1 MPLRV
6 VPVVRVTNTNLVRG
20 GQMPLGGCCRI
31 VRSRAR
37 STRLCASCRHRR
49 RCGWYRRSHVALHTR
64 SVRSWLCLFAIL
76 SPCHGSRPT
85 TKQCFGLD
93 GPEKS
98 IFGPIVICC
107 VACNV
112 LRLLRPPRSSPTR
125 SAPERSTAPA
135 HKPSPAAVETRAV
148 AVEPQPERKHR
159 HVGGKWFAMSEFVEK
174 FGMDS
179 LTSCKCSTRMLP
191 KMKPTVAM
199 QLTRIPRT
207 VCGKC

>member
-1 MPLRV
+1 
-6 VPVVRVTNTNLVRG
+6 
-20 GQMPLGGCCRI
+20 MPLGGCCRV

-64 SVRSWLCLFAIL
+64 SVQCVRGSVCLQSSPLVMVAGQLLSSVSVWMDRKNLFSVQLLFAASHAMFCGYCGHL
-76 SPCHGSRPT
+76 GPRPLARPT
-85 TKQCFGLD
+85 PRGLT
-93 GPEKS
+93 S
-98 IFGPIVICC
+98 H
-107 VACNV
+107 
-112 LRLLRPPRSSPTR
+112 RS
-125 SAPERSTAPA
+125 ERSTAPA

-179 LTSCKCSTRMLP
+179 LTSCKCSTQNAPQNEADGCDAAHTHPADR
-191 KMKPTVAM
+191 V
-199 QLTRIPRT
+199 R
-207 VCGKC
+207 